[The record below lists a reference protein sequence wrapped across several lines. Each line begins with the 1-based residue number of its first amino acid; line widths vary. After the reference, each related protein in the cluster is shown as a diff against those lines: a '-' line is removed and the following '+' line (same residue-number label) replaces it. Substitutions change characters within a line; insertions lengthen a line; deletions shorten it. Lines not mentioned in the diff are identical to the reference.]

1 MEENK
6 IKVVFVGDKVGKT
19 SLLYTKSRGTFETY
33 NPTLFEDHIKIN
45 KDGKEY
51 NLDCCDISS
60 GAEDYS
66 RLRPLLYPNTNVF
79 FICFSISSRDSF
91 NKCTM
96 WAKDIT
102 EYCPD
107 VPMILVGTKIDL
119 RDDNDS
125 NKSDFV
131 KYEEGIKMKDKIN
144 ASAYMECSSL
154 LNKGVNDLFDT
165 IAIFSDN
172 RIQSNFNNTKN
183 KKNNKENKCI
193 IC

>member
-1 MEENK
+1 MEENN

-19 SLLYTKSRGTFETY
+19 SLLYKKSRGTFETY
-33 NPTLFEDHIKIN
+33 DSTLFEDPIKIN

-51 NLDCCDISS
+51 NLKCWDISS
-60 GAEDYS
+60 SFEDYS
-66 RLRPLLYPNTNVF
+66 LLRPLFYPNTNIF
-79 FICFSISSRDSF
+79 FICFSVSSRESF

-96 WAKDIT
+96 WSKDIT
-102 EYCPD
+102 EYSPG
-107 VPMILVGTKIDL
+107 VPIILVGTKIDL

-131 KYEEGIKMKDKIN
+131 NYEEGIKMKDKIN
-144 ASAYMECSSL
+144 ASTYIECSSL
-154 LNKGVNDLFDT
+154 LNKGVNELFDT

-172 RIQSNFNNTKN
+172 RNQSNCNNT
-183 KKNNKENKCI
+183 KNNKENKCI